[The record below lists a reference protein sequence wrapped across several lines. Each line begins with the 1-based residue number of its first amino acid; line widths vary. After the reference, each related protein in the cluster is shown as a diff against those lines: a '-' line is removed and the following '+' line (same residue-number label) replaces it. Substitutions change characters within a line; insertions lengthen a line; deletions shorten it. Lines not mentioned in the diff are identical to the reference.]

1 MNKWVLILAA
11 GVSFNVPA
19 FAADVEYEMRVDG
32 LTCPFCVATS
42 EKALR
47 KIKGVKNVSSNLEQG
62 LLFVCTDETVE
73 FTDNQ
78 LRELFLSK
86 GFTYRS
92 MTKGDSCD
100 GA

>member
-1 MNKWVLILAA
+1 MNKWILILAA
-11 GVSFNVPA
+11 ILSLSVPA
-19 FAADVEYEMRVDG
+19 LAADVEYEMRVDG

-42 EKALR
+42 ERALR
-47 KIKGVKNVSSNLEQG
+47 KIEGVKNVSSDLEQG

-92 MTKGDSCD
+92 MTKGGSCD